1 MKIPRDVSGPELVK
15 ALRVLGYTVDR
26 QSGSHI
32 RVTTQQDG
40 ENHEVVPHHHPIK
53 TGTLSGIIKRVADHH
68 SLTVAELLKRLDL

>member
-53 TGTLSGIIKRVADHH
+53 TGTLSGIIKRVAGHH
-68 SLTVAELLKRLDL
+68 SLTGAELLKRLDL

>member
-15 ALRVLGYTVDR
+15 ALRVLGYAMDR

-40 ENHEVVPHHHPIK
+40 
-53 TGTLSGIIKRVADHH
+53 
-68 SLTVAELLKRLDL
+68 